1 MLKTLSVLHTP
12 DLLHVLASMGHGDDV
27 ALVDCNFPA
36 ASVARRLVR
45 LDGADLPAALEAVL
59 HLVPLDTFVDSP
71 ALRMLQVHAP
81 DEVPQVQK
89 ECQQIINRVEGREV
103 ELAGI
108 KREEFYEQ
116 ARKAFA
122 VIYTNELRPYG
133 CLLLKKGVI
142 FPDGN
147 K

>member
-1 MLKTLSVLHTP
+1 MLKTLGVLHTP
-12 DLLHVLASMGHGDDV
+12 DLLHVLASMGHGDDI

-45 LDGADLPAALEAVL
+45 LDGADLPTALEACL
-59 HLVPLDTFVDSP
+59 HLLPLDTFVESP

-81 DEVPQVQK
+81 DEIPEVQK
-89 ECQQIINRVEGREV
+89 ECQEIIHRAEGRRV
-103 ELAGI
+103 DLVGI
-108 KREEFYEQ
+108 KREDFYEQ

-142 FPDGN
+142 FPTGQ

>member
-12 DLLHVLASMGHGDDV
+12 ELLHVLASMGHGDDV

-59 HLVPLDTFVDSP
+59 QLVPLDTFVDSP
-71 ALRMLQVHAP
+71 ARRMLQVHAP
-81 DEVPQVQK
+81 DEVPEVQK
-89 ECQQIINRVEGREV
+89 ECQEIINRAEGREV
-103 ELAGI
+103 ALAGI

-142 FPDGN
+142 FPEST